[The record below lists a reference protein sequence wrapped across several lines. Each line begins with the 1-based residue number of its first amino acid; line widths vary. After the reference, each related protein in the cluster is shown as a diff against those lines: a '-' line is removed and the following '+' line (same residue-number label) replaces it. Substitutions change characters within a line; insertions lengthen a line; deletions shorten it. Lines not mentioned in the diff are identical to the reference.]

1 MIRVEKEGGDLIK
14 PRRIRRS
21 HRRLAFAGALFAA
34 SVLGLAAPVAG
45 FAADQAAAP
54 AQEVNT
60 CPDRA
65 ARAKSIAEDRDAGI
79 PQDQEMHKLRE
90 QVSGSPPEQQV
101 RAMSLLSVLVQRI
114 YGMYTNVP
122 PQTIYARYLQ
132 YCKSRWPDDARA
144 Q

>member
-1 MIRVEKEGGDLIK
+1 MNRVEKEGADLIETQ
-14 PRRIRRS
+14 RIRRPHKPS
-21 HRRLAFAGALFAA
+21 VFAA
-34 SVLGLAAPVAG
+34 TLLAAWVFGLAAPAAS
-45 FAADQAAAP
+45 FAAGP
-54 AQEVNT
+54 AQEIST

-90 QVSGSPPEQQV
+90 QVSGAAPEQQV

-114 YGMYTNVP
+114 YGMYTDVP
-122 PQTIYARYLQ
+122 PQTIYTRYLQ
-132 YCKSRWPDDARA
+132 YCKSRLPDEGHT